1 MCAVINNLFRIVI
14 RKFSPVKYIGFALL
28 FLLLG
33 DWALKAQPCTI
44 IPNTQKI
51 CIGSTI
57 TFNRSPLTATDS
69 AYVWSF
75 GDNSS
80 SNQSTPTYQYT
91 QAGTYMVNLRVYKIG
106 GSFCDA
112 QPLQIQ
118 VFPKPI
124 ANYTITPN
132 DTQCFNQ
139 NRFVFNDL
147 SGPGTSNAPIKRRTM
162 IYGDGAFDNNIAP
175 FSNQLSHFYTDVNGN
190 NYTVVLEVEDTNGC
204 VAQLIDTVVVH
215 PRIVADMTFFEELR
229 CGQTVVKFRNLSLVD
244 YTGLQTTWLFGNGQT
259 LTNDTANEEF
269 YYTYYGDT
277 TYYPQLIIK
286 DKNGC
291 SDTSDIVGEVHTFV
305 PDSVIQITPVD
316 KSCFRDNVYN
326 FDNKT
331 KLEFGSSF
339 AWTFY
344 KAEDFYQVD
353 SLKRRIEGARFPS
366 CGIYNIKLRF
376 NYYDCSFESDT
387 QVTVYGPRA
396 IMSDTDNYLE
406 QSVQC
411 GSYDTVRLAYI
422 DKSCYFLNPRLTYLW
437 DWGDAYA
444 PACTTNT
451 RAGINVNMNCRYS
464 VDSTSVKHRYSN
476 PNQSCY
482 LVSLIITDTVM
493 HCADTA
499 YKNLRLA
506 YPKADWDSSVV
517 PPQPRA
523 RAEIVK
529 CTEAPIKV
537 NFNGLEPSCGPE
549 EVWFMPDT
557 SCLNKVW
564 KLIFALPG
572 FKVQPQDIYPAD
584 ICSTDSIA
592 VFGVIARNGLDPFG
606 NACYDTGYYTYR
618 PFRPFQPAILRSVV
632 EDGDF
637 CLPHR
642 VKLYISEFIRKDL
655 LSVTYTFGDGTPDT
669 TVVFLTA
676 NDTIMYPI
684 YHNYYRN
691 GSFTAQI
698 NYFTKDSCPGSSLRF
713 FSLGNEANLRVITP
727 QICSYNFASF
737 FARIRYS
744 SDTATRYWSD
754 TARFNAGREQIY
766 WNYGDDTVWYQGKEE
781 SSHKYAKPGVYF
793 IKVAYKDSSVNACFD
808 TIQGF
813 QFRVLVSGTRA
824 VADLS
829 SDTFYCAPTVVTYD
843 DVSYGMHGDTIAR
856 PSLIVN
862 RFWQFDAG
870 KGTSTLK
877 QPAVFYNQNGKY
889 TAKLY
894 SESVY
899 GCYDTTSVTVNIVGP
914 TPNFVI
920 VEDTF
925 GCIPFTVKLRNQTG
939 QQLRNWIWY
948 FNDQSGAIYSTKS
961 DTDITFTYTQPGT
974 YKIDLLGEDSITNP
988 TTNET
993 KNCTARFPYLE
1004 NPNAYHPRKVTALP
1018 IDTLKLLVPDTVC
1031 IDVPFIAKATGTN
1044 HNIQANWLW
1053 GINNV
1058 PTQWPVNTDYSYIYD
1073 SSGMYKIEV
1082 DPILVQKFHCVV
1094 GAEKEVTV
1102 LSPLADF
1109 TFKLNNY
1116 PNIPFT
1122 NLSQGAVRYL
1132 WDFGQPSSGR
1142 NTSTDV
1148 NPTHNYGET
1157 SESYKVCLMA
1167 FDARDCMDSICKIIP
1182 IRSSVKI
1189 PNVFTPDNADGRND
1203 AFDIDIE
1210 GWEKYELYIYNRW
1223 GTMVFEGFTDGLY
1236 NDGINWDGKDKNDGS
1251 ECPEGTYFVIFK
1263 YKLITEPEE
1272 QTYHGTVTLIRD

>member
-14 RKFSPVKYIGFALL
+14 RKFSPVKYIGLALL
-28 FLLLG
+28 FLLVG
-33 DWALKAQPCTI
+33 DWALKAQSCTI

-75 GDNSS
+75 GDNST
-80 SNQSTPTYQYT
+80 SNQSAPTYQYT
-91 QAGTYMVNLRVYKIG
+91 QAGTYTVNLRVYKVG

-112 QPLQIQ
+112 PPVQIQ
-118 VFPKPI
+118 VFPKPL
-124 ANYTITPN
+124 ANYTISPN

-175 FSNQLSHFYTDVNGN
+175 YSNQLSHVYTDVNGN
-190 NYTVVLEVEDTNGC
+190 SYTVVLEVEDTNGC

-229 CGQTVVKFRNLSLVD
+229 CGQTVVRFRNLSLVD

-259 LTNDTANEEF
+259 LTNDTANESF

-277 TYYPQLIIK
+277 TFRPFLIIK

-291 SDTSDIVGEVHTFV
+291 SDTSDIVGEVHTFI

-316 KSCFRDNVYN
+316 KSCFRDNVFN

-344 KAEDFYQVD
+344 KAEDVYQVD

-387 QVTVYGPRA
+387 QVTVYGPRS
-396 IMSDTDNYLE
+396 IMSDTSIYLE
-406 QSVQC
+406 RSIQC
-411 GSYDTVRLAYI
+411 GSYDTVRLAFI
-422 DKSCYFLNPRLTYLW
+422 DKSCYYSNPRLTYLW
-437 DWGDAYA
+437 DWGDVNA

-451 RAGINVNMNCRYS
+451 RAGINLNMNCRYS
-464 VDSTSVKHRYSN
+464 VDSIMVKHRYSN
-476 PNQSCY
+476 PEQTCY
-482 LVSLIITDTVM
+482 QVSLIIADTVM

-499 YKNLRLA
+499 YKTLRLA
-506 YPKADWDSSVV
+506 YPKANWDYSVV
-517 PPQPRA
+517 PPYPRA
-523 RAEIVK
+523 KALTTK
-529 CTEAPIKV
+529 CTQGLTKV
-537 NFNGLEPSCGPE
+537 YFDGVQPSCGPE
-549 EVWFMPDT
+549 EVWFMADT
-557 SCLNKVW
+557 SCLDKKW
-564 KLIFALPG
+564 SLIFTPPG
-572 FKVQPQDIYPAD
+572 AKIAPQDIYPEW

-592 VFGVIARNGLDPFG
+592 VFGVIARNGLDAFG
-606 NACYDTGYYTYR
+606 NACYDTGYYSY
-618 PFRPFQPAILRSVV
+618 QLYKPALPIILRNVIL
-632 EDGDF
+632 DGDF
-637 CLPHR
+637 CLPHK
-642 VKLYISEFIRKDL
+642 VKFYTPDSIRKDL
-655 LSVTYTFGDGTPDT
+655 LSVTFRFGDATLDT
-669 TVVFLTA
+669 TINFV
-676 NDTIMYPI
+676 NPSDTIVPSVF
-684 YHNYYRN
+684 HNYYSN
-691 GSFTAQI
+691 GVFIASLSFL
-698 NYFTKDSCPGSSLRF
+698 TKDSCIGSDLNYIQ
-713 FSLGNEANLRVITP
+713 LGNQAELKVYTP
-727 QICSYNFASF
+727 DVCTYNPASF
-737 FARIRYS
+737 FARIRYRN
-744 SDTATRYWSD
+744 DTATWYWSD
-754 TARFNAGREQIY
+754 TSRFNAGKEQLY

-781 SSHKYAKPGVYF
+781 SSHRYNKPGVYF
-793 IKVAYKDSSVNACFD
+793 IKVAHKDSTSATCFD

-813 QFRVLVSGTRA
+813 QFRVLVSATKA
-824 VADLS
+824 VATMVN
-829 SDTFYCAPTVVTYD
+829 DTFYCAPTVVTFTD
-843 DVSYGMHGDTIAR
+843 ESYGMRGDTTPR
-856 PSLIVN
+856 PSHIIS
-862 RFWQFDAG
+862 RFWEFDAG

-899 GCYDTTSVTVNIVGP
+899 GCYDTTSVTVNIIGP

-948 FNDQSGAIYSTKS
+948 FNDQAGAIYSTKS

-1004 NPNAYHPRKVTALP
+1004 SPNAYHPRTVTALL
-1018 IDTLKLLVPDTVC
+1018 IDTLKLLAPDTVC
-1031 IDVPFIAKATGTN
+1031 IDVPFIAKAIGTN

-1094 GAEKEVTV
+1094 GTEKEVTV

-1109 TFKLNNY
+1109 TFKLSNY

-1122 NLSQGAVRYL
+1122 NLSQGAVRYF

-1142 NTSTDV
+1142 NTSTDI

-1157 SESYKVCLMA
+1157 KESYKVCLMA
-1167 FDARDCMDSICKIIP
+1167 FDERDCMDSICKIIP

-1223 GTMVFEGFTDGLY
+1223 GTMVFEGFTDGFY